1 MVYAYNLRIFQTY
14 TTLKGGP
21 FKSSQMA
28 FFAIK
33 SSKVTMI
40 CIENAW
46 NVNAHILLSPFFL
59 ISNTRKELELISPVY
74 VILPNAH

>member
-1 MVYAYNLRIFQTY
+1 
-14 TTLKGGP
+14 
-21 FKSSQMA
+21 MA